1 MFCLYTLP
9 LPRPAQAKIQM
20 LTASSRIV
28 TILLK
33 SFLKPLEIYFQL
45 KADEK
50 TEGDIEMTTIKV
62 MMSEREEMTFVT
74 KETTS
79 PMAAE
84 ITTTIAPSEFLDD
97 DTADETVTE
106 AVTNDILDE
115 STTSKTTV
123 TRPRAISVTD
133 ILVPTTTPKQ
143 EIVIGK
149 FENIF

>member
-1 MFCLYTLP
+1 
-9 LPRPAQAKIQM
+9 
-20 LTASSRIV
+20 
-28 TILLK
+28 
-33 SFLKPLEIYFQL
+33 
-45 KADEK
+45 
-50 TEGDIEMTTIKV
+50 MTTIKV

-97 DTADETVTE
+97 TADETVTE
-106 AVTNDILDE
+106 AVPKDILDE

>member
-1 MFCLYTLP
+1 M
-9 LPRPAQAKIQM
+9 
-20 LTASSRIV
+20 
-28 TILLK
+28 
-33 SFLKPLEIYFQL
+33 E
-45 KADEK
+45 
-50 TEGDIEMTTIKV
+50 DIEMTTIKV

-84 ITTTIAPSEFLDD
+84 VTTTPSEFLDD
-97 DTADETVTE
+97 DTADETITE

>member
-1 MFCLYTLP
+1 
-9 LPRPAQAKIQM
+9 
-20 LTASSRIV
+20 
-28 TILLK
+28 
-33 SFLKPLEIYFQL
+33 
-45 KADEK
+45 
-50 TEGDIEMTTIKV
+50 MTTIKV

-84 ITTTIAPSEFLDD
+84 VTTTMAPSEFLDD

-106 AVTNDILDE
+106 AVPKDILDE
-115 STTSKTTV
+115 LTTSKTTV

-149 FENIF
+149 FENIFQFE

>member
-1 MFCLYTLP
+1 
-9 LPRPAQAKIQM
+9 
-20 LTASSRIV
+20 
-28 TILLK
+28 
-33 SFLKPLEIYFQL
+33 
-45 KADEK
+45 
-50 TEGDIEMTTIKV
+50 

-84 ITTTIAPSEFLDD
+84 MTTTIAPSEFLDD

-106 AVTNDILDE
+106 AVTNEILDE

-133 ILVPTTTPKQ
+133 ILVPTVTTVPSLLDESEVTTKMVP
-143 EIVIGK
+143 EMVS
-149 FENIF
+149 EMVPTTDY

>member
-1 MFCLYTLP
+1 
-9 LPRPAQAKIQM
+9 
-20 LTASSRIV
+20 
-28 TILLK
+28 
-33 SFLKPLEIYFQL
+33 
-45 KADEK
+45 
-50 TEGDIEMTTIKV
+50 MTTIKV

-106 AVTNDILDE
+106 AVTNDE

-149 FENIF
+149 FENMF

>member
-1 MFCLYTLP
+1 
-9 LPRPAQAKIQM
+9 M
-20 LTASSRIV
+20 LTTSSRIV
-28 TILLK
+28 TILFEILRTL
-33 SFLKPLEIYFQL
+33 FLSYFQL

-50 TEGDIEMTTIKV
+50 PEEDIEMTTIKV